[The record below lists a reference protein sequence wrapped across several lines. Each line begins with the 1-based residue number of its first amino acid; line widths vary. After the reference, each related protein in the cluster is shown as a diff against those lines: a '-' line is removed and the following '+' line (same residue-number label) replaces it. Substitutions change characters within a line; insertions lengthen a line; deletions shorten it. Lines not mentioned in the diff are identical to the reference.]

1 MSEFTIFVR
10 KLGLVG
16 ISNLLIGLGSIL
28 LLPILTKN
36 YSVQDYGIWVQ
47 VIVTIGLIPYISTL
61 GLSDSMIRFLAALD
75 DKFKIKEE
83 FYSIFF
89 VAIVSSILFGLIL
102 LFVSNLTAKYLFDGN
117 IAVALILPLIIFS
130 ASLFYLLINYFR
142 TFQQM
147 RIYSLFLILQAYIMI
162 GLVAIFAVFGF
173 SIFTAIVGILISYIS
188 ISLIMFAKIVRNIG
202 FKFPKF
208 RKINEYLSF
217 GLPNIPSNLS
227 YWVVESSDRIL
238 IGILL
243 GTSFVGY
250 YAPSYAI
257 GTIITMF
264 SSPLYVLLFPVLS
277 KYFDRNEITKIKI
290 VLKYTTKY
298 FLAFAIPTA
307 FILSV
312 LSKQILLILTTPEI
326 AYNGYLVIPFVTL
339 STLIAGLCII
349 LTQVIVLEK
358 KTKIVGSIWISAAI
372 LNFLI
377 NVIVIP
383 ILGIIGAA
391 LVTLL
396 SYSLAFILFL
406 LYSRKYLK
414 FDMDL
419 SFIGKSILSS
429 SLISILIYVY
439 YPTNLLNTLICIVL
453 GFIVYL
459 IILLVIRGFK
469 KEEIIFLKDLISS

>member
-1 MSEFTIFVR
+1 MSEFTSFVR

-75 DKFKIKEE
+75 NKNEIKEE
-83 FYSIFF
+83 FYSIFY
-89 VAIVSSILFGLIL
+89 VAIISSITVGIIL
-102 LFVSNLTAKYLFDGN
+102 LLMSNLTAKYLFDGD
-117 IAVALILPLIIFS
+117 IEVALILPLIIFS

-162 GLVAIFAVFGF
+162 GLAVIFAVFGF
-173 SIFTAIVGILISYIS
+173 SIFTAIVGILISYIL
-188 ISLIMFAKIVRNIG
+188 ISLIMFAKIVLDIG
-202 FKFPKF
+202 FKFSKF
-208 RKINEYLSF
+208 TRINEYLAF

-243 GTSFVGY
+243 GASFVGY

-277 KYFDRNEITKIKI
+277 NYFDRNEISKIKI

-298 FLAFAIPTA
+298 FLVFAIPTA
-307 FILSV
+307 FILSI

-349 LTQVIVLEK
+349 LTQIIILEK
-358 KTKIVGSIWISAAI
+358 KTKIIGSIWIVAAI

-377 NVIVIP
+377 NLIVIP

-391 LVTLL
+391 LVTLI
-396 SYSLAFILFL
+396 SYSLAFLLFL
-406 LYSRKYLK
+406 VYSRKYLK

-419 SFIGKSILSS
+419 PFIGKSIFSS
-429 SLISILIYVY
+429 TLISLLIFVY
-439 YPTNLLNTLICIVL
+439 NPSDLLNTVICIVF
-453 GFIVYL
+453 GFILYL
-459 IILLVIRGFK
+459 ITLFVLKGIK
-469 KEEIIFLKDLISS
+469 KEEISFLKDILS